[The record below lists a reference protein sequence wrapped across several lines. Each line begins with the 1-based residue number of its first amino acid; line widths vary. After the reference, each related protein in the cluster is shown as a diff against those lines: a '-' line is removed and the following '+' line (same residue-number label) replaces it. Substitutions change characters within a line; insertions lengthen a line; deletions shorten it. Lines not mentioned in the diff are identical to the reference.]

1 MTALVGAGLLGG
13 HALAVTVPV
22 PTVPTVTVPTLPVT
36 VTTPT
41 ATVSTPTAT
50 VSAPTTSALAAHGR
64 ATRATYGR
72 RASPALDPSGIGAA
86 CRNSSLFGR
95 RLDAGR

>member
-13 HALAVTVPV
+13 HALAVTVPI
-22 PTVPTVTVPTLPVT
+22 PTVPTVT
-36 VTTPT
+36 
-41 ATVSTPTAT
+41 
-50 VSAPTTSALAAHGR
+50 AHGR